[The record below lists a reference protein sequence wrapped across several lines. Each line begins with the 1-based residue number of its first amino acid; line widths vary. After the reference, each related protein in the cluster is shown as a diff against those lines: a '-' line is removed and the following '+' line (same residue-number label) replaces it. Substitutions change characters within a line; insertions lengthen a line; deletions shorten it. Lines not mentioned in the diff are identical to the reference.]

1 MFFKINSVTMRH
13 PPALQRGHCIITRLI
28 GFAALLSYWGG
39 GYVLAADSQTI
50 TFNITVPAVTCT
62 VQPQDVTVSTAI
74 DGTAFIGTNWRTGG
88 ESNLNVTLSN
98 CAGYGTTGRAPK
110 LTIAPS
116 GGTTVLAGSQ
126 NFLFRDTSSTSAG
139 FGVAIFSKPVNSS
152 KKNATTDMVA
162 NGGAAW
168 VGTAGSGGSAL
179 NQTIALS
186 TGISCGPTQNCAA
199 TSLVAGNLKA
209 NITFNLVY
217 N

>member
-116 GGTTVLAGSQ
+116 GGTT
-126 NFLFRDTSSTSAG
+126 STSAG
-139 FGVAIFSKPVNSS
+139 FGVAIFSKPVNRS